1 MSWNPQ
7 ALSLA
12 LSNPKQA
19 IDALD
24 RYESENSLLHFMK
37 LGWHT
42 LEPGVKF
49 VPNWAV
55 HAICDH
61 LEAVTRGE
69 IRRLIINVPP
79 GCTKSMTVSVFWPAW
94 EWGPKNL
101 PYYRYI
107 NFSHERDLAIRDNV
121 RCRDLILSEWYQNL
135 WGSLFTFKAD
145 QNAKIYFENSST
157 GWRQACAAASLTGRR
172 GDRVIGDDPHS
183 VKGADSDAQREE
195 VIQILS
201 ETVPTRLNK
210 QAESAIVIVMQ
221 RVHERDASGHLLAKE
236 LGYEH
241 LMLPMEFERERRCY
255 SIVKPSYI
263 KKPVLE
269 ETVYDYSKKLWRSV
283 DDYMSEKRDGNP
295 GFELTT
301 EKRSLRY
308 CSDIR
313 QYDGELLDPA
323 RFPRSAVEE
332 LKSALS
338 SWGGSYAVAG
348 QLQQRPAPRGGG
360 MFRKDDFQF
369 IDSIVGLKGT
379 IVRGWDFAGSTGKK
393 SPYSVGVKMMRT
405 NDGRIIILDVNRFKK
420 TPKGLEDELLGTAIR
435 DGKHVIID
443 IPQDPGQAGKSQK
456 INFIK
461 LLHGFTVKSSPE
473 TGSKEQRANP
483 FAAQVE
489 GMNVYLVRASW
500 NDDFIN
506 EASLFP
512 NSEYKDQIDAAS
524 RAYARLVSRKGF
536 IVGSGSELI
545 EGN

>member
-1 MSWNPQ
+1 MMKALQ
-7 ALSLA
+7 AL
-12 LSNPKQA
+12 NPKQA
-19 IDALD
+19 IRDLD
-24 RYESENSLLHFMK
+24 KYESENSLLRFMG
-37 LGWHT
+37 LGWHA

-49 VPNWAV
+49 NPNWAV

-94 EWGPKNL
+94 EWGPMNL
-101 PYYRYI
+101 PHYRYI
-107 NFSHERDLAIRDNV
+107 SFSHERNLAVRDNV
-121 RCRDLILSEWYQNL
+121 RCRDLILSEWYQDL
-135 WGSLFTFKAD
+135 WGHTFTFKAD
-145 QNAKIYFENSST
+145 QNAKIYFENSVT

-172 GDRVIGDDPHS
+172 GDRIIGDDPHS
-183 VKGADSDAQREE
+183 VKGADSDVQREE
-195 VIQILS
+195 VIQIVS

-221 RVHERDASGHLLAKE
+221 RVHERDVSGHLLAKE

-255 SIVKPSYI
+255 SMVKPSYI
-263 KKPVLE
+263 KNPVPE
-269 ETVYDYSKKLWRSV
+269 KTVYDNVNKLWVSEEDYIDNHKVRGV
-283 DDYMSEKRDGNP
+283 DFK
-295 GFELTT
+295 LTT
-301 EKRSLRY
+301 ERRSLRY
-308 CSDIR
+308 CVDIR
-313 QYDGELLDPA
+313 TEDGELLDPV
-323 RFPRSAVEE
+323 RFPKAAVEE

-360 MFRKDDFQF
+360 MFKKNDFQF
-369 IDSIVGLKGT
+369 IDSIAGLRGVT
-379 IVRGWDFAGSTGKK
+379 VRGWDFAGSTGKK
-393 SPYSVGVKMMRT
+393 SPYSVGVKMMKT
-405 NDGRIIILDVNRFKK
+405 MDGRIIILDVNRFRKS
-420 TPKGLEDELLGTAIR
+420 PKGLEDELLGTAVR
-435 DGKHVIID
+435 DGKNVIID

-456 INFIK
+456 VNFIK

-473 TGSKEQRANP
+473 SGSKEHRANP

-489 GMNVYLVRASW
+489 GQNVYLVRAPW

-512 NSEYKDQIDAAS
+512 NGMYKDQIDAAS
-524 RAYARLVSRKGF
+524 RAYARLINHK
-536 IVGSGSELI
+536 IIAVGRGSELI
-545 EGN
+545 EGNQ